1 MPEPLPNSQ
10 DIQARIAAT
19 TTALENKVR
28 ENTGNLTE
36 NLAKNQ
42 AIDSVISSLPA
53 PLNAAARLLGEGIF
67 AAFKVPIIPV
77 DPTTIGFNQDP
88 IKALAFSIA
97 FAIIQVIWCFIKS
110 LLNPLP
116 GIGLFFPLCSNQ
128 PNATSEQLA
137 QSVADPLN
145 QSLVQANRRF
155 TDFANTNYN
164 TTSEPST
171 VIIITPEETPDI
183 QGISFQEYLSNNG
196 IVEGNSD
203 EEIPKD
209 YGISKTINRP
219 PPPPTEQQPEWQP
232 GEQTFDSIRRRF
244 GL

>member
-1 MPEPLPNSQ
+1 MPESLPNSQ
-10 DIQARIAAT
+10 DIQARLAAT
-19 TTALENKVR
+19 ATALESKIR
-28 ENTGNLTE
+28 ENAGNLTE

-53 PLNAAARLLGEGIF
+53 PLNAAARLLGEGIYK
-67 AAFKVPIIPV
+67 AFKVPIIPV
-77 DPTTIGFNQDP
+77 DPATIGFNQDP

-97 FAIIQVIWCFIKS
+97 FAIIQIIWCFIKS

-116 GIGLFFPLCSNQ
+116 IIGVFFPLCNNE
-128 PNATSEQLA
+128 PNATPEQLA
-137 QSVADPLN
+137 QAVRDPTN

-164 TTSEPST
+164 ITSEPST
-171 VIIITPEETPDI
+171 VNLTGPEEVPDV
-183 QGISFQEYLSNNG
+183 QGISFQDYLSRNG
-196 IVEGNSD
+196 IVDGNSD
-203 EEIPKD
+203 EETPSD
-209 YGISKTINRP
+209 YGIPPKIPGPKTP
-219 PPPPTEQQPEWQP
+219 SAEQQVEWQP